1 MLDFSTEALIRA
13 MHVPIDDVITRF
25 KLEQFQKLH
34 IQQQQEDFD
43 KTNDIYWTTEE
54 AQGNFASIL
63 YTIIEPIKQS
73 HRFLYQKTHVR
84 NSDEHNDV
92 TDDHHEQ
99 LIFKPTIRYI
109 RKLMQRYAYMIE
121 SKSSK
126 QIEND
131 DLAQL
136 IMEYQFRS
144 RMHKTFCNSNSSSHD
159 DTLPNPYES
168 CHVSYILQHNTRYSS
183 KSCDNIDCA
192 TNNNGIVGIKIYP
205 HHNDVGV
212 RKVWEAGAA
221 LAEYLIQNPHF
232 VQNRSVCELGAG
244 VGLTGIVIAGLCDTK
259 SVHMTDYTDCTLE
272 NLEYNCV
279 INYDWVVES
288 RNSNENYLVE
298 NKVQSDINDT
308 IITTVSLK
316 VPNESKKDAQAG
328 STRYLYYESRSL
340 KKCLN

>member
-13 MHVPIDDVITRF
+13 MHLPIDDVISNF
-25 KLEQFQKLH
+25 KLEQLQN
-34 IQQQQEDFD
+34 QQQQEDFD
-43 KTNDIYWTTEE
+43 ETNDFYWTTEE

-63 YTIIEPIKQS
+63 YTIIEPRKQS
-73 HRFLYQKTHVR
+73 HQFNYQKTHVR

-92 TDDHHEQ
+92 IDDHHKQSQQEELVFQ
-99 LIFKPTIRYI
+99 PTIRYI
-109 RKLMQRYAYMIE
+109 RKLMQRYAYLIE

-131 DLAQL
+131 ELVQL

-144 RMHKTFCNSNSSSHD
+144 RMNKICCNNDSSSHD
-159 DTLPNPYES
+159 DNLPNPNEG
-168 CHVSYILQHNTRYSS
+168 CHVSYILPHNSRYSS

-192 TNNNGIVGIKIYP
+192 TINNGVVGIKIYP

-221 LAEYLIQNPHF
+221 LAEYLIQNSQF
-232 VQNRSVCELGAG
+232 VQNKNVCELGAG
-244 VGLTGIVIAGLCDTK
+244 VGLTGIVIAGLCNTQ
-259 SVHMTDYTDCTLE
+259 SVHMTDYTGCTLE

-288 RNSNENYLVE
+288 RNSNENDLME
-298 NKVQSDINDT
+298 TELQSDNNNT
-308 IITTVSLK
+308 IITTVSTK
-316 VPNESKKDAQAG
+316 
-328 STRYLYYESRSL
+328 
-340 KKCLN
+340 